1 MLNLA
6 LQLDG
11 DEFNLLFKFFL
22 VIFKLNILV
31 FEDLKLVRWVG
42 NAMTLSLDSGFG
54 CMIIVVRFLVI

>member
-11 DEFNLLFKFFL
+11 DEFNLLFKFLF

-31 FEDLKLVRWVG
+31 FKDLKLVRRVG
-42 NAMTLSLDSGFG
+42 NAMTLSLDPGFG
-54 CMIIVVRFLVI
+54 CMIIIVRFLMI